1 MIEAISI
8 IGLLIYIG
16 YKEYT
21 VAKER
26 KDLIKAIMSK
36 NLTEYSINDK
46 MVVKE
51 KEVKQPDFVPAETL
65 DDKQFEEMIKQQIQM
80 PAVPKTNI
88 KQRVA
93 EKLFKKNAK

>member
-1 MIEAISI
+1 MEIITI
-8 IGLLIYIG
+8 IGLLLFLG
-16 YKEYT
+16 YREYQT
-21 VAKER
+21 AKER

-51 KEVKQPDFVPAETL
+51 KEIKQPDFIPAETL
-65 DDKQFEEMIKQQIQM
+65 DDKQFDQMIKQQIQM

>member
-1 MIEAISI
+1 MIEGISI
-8 IGLLIYIG
+8 VGLLIYIG
-16 YKEYT
+16 YKEYQT
-21 VAKER
+21 SKER

-36 NLTEYSINDK
+36 NLTEYVSNDK

-51 KEVKQPDFVPAETL
+51 KEIKQPDFVPAETL
-65 DDKQFEEMIKQQIQM
+65 DDKQFEQMIKQQIQM

>member
-65 DDKQFEEMIKQQIQM
+65 DDKQFEQMIKQQIQM

>member
-1 MIEAISI
+1 MIEIITI

-26 KDLIKAIMSK
+26 KDLIKAVMSK
-36 NLTEYSINDK
+36 NLTEYVVNDK
-46 MVVKE
+46 MDTKKAEE
-51 KEVKQPDFVPAETL
+51 KPAEYVAAENL
-65 DDKQFEEMIKQQIQM
+65 DDKAFDEMIKKQVNL
-80 PAVPKTNI
+80 PKEPKTDI

>member
-1 MIEAISI
+1 MEIITI
-8 IGLLIYIG
+8 IGLLFFLG
-16 YKEYT
+16 YREYQT
-21 VAKER
+21 AKER

-65 DDKQFEEMIKQQIQM
+65 DDKQFEQMIKQQIQM

>member
-1 MIEAISI
+1 MEIITI
-8 IGLLIYIG
+8 IGLLFFLG
-16 YKEYT
+16 YREYQT
-21 VAKER
+21 AKER

-51 KEVKQPDFVPAETL
+51 KEIKQPDFVPAETL
-65 DDKQFEEMIKQQIQM
+65 DDKQFEQMIKQQIQM
-80 PAVPKTNI
+80 PAAPKTNI

>member
-1 MIEAISI
+1 MEILTVV
-8 IGLLIYIG
+8 GLLIYIA
-16 YKEYT
+16 YKEYHT
-21 VAKER
+21 AKER

-36 NLTEYSINDK
+36 NLTEYVSNDK

-51 KEVKQPDFVPAETL
+51 KEIKQPDFVPAETL
-65 DDKQFEEMIKQQIQM
+65 DDKQFEQMIKQQIQM